1 MRNIYLKKKKKIF
14 FNYKLLLRIE
24 IWQENKSRLRLIRK
38 INLKKKKKKKK
49 RETTYLKAKF
59 FKYLEFSIDFLM
71 EIFSCQM

>member
-1 MRNIYLKKKKKIF
+1 MAGKLIKAKAYEKYKFEKKKKKKKNI
-14 FNYKLLLRIE
+14 
-24 IWQENKSRLRLIRK
+24 
-38 INLKKKKKKKK
+38 KKKKKKKK